1 MPPFQSCAR
10 DSNVGAFMCTYF
22 SMGPLYCLANMYI
35 QYLGSYNAV
44 NGVPTCAD
52 PYLLQTILRDHWNW
66 TSQEQWVTS
75 DCDAIQNI
83 FLPHGY
89 SATRE
94 QAAAD
99 ALIAGTD
106 VNCGTYSPNHLPAA
120 FQQGLFNES
129 TLDQALIR
137 QYSSLIRLG
146 YFDPPT
152 EQPYRQLTFS
162 DVSTSSSQALSY
174 RAAVEGITLLK
185 NDGLLPLQLSSS
197 NSIALIGDWANA
209 STQMQGN
216 YAGVAP
222 YLHTPLY
229 AAQQLNITVNYAQG
243 PGGQGDPT
251 TDHWLPMWDA
261 AGKSEMIIYIGGIDN
276 SVELEDRDRV
286 DIAWTGAQLDAI
298 GQLAQYGKPMI
309 VVQMGGGQIDSS
321 PIKNNANIS
330 ALLWGGYV
338 SSQLT

>member
-1 MPPFQSCAR
+1 MH
-10 DSNVGAFMCTYF
+10 
-22 SMGPLYCLANMYI
+22 
-35 QYLGSYNAV
+35 
-44 NGVPTCAD
+44 VPTSEEKLT
-52 PYLLQTILRDHWNW
+52 YRKLKK
-66 TSQEQWVTS
+66 
-75 DCDAIQNI
+75 
-83 FLPHGY
+83 
-89 SATRE
+89 
-94 QAAAD
+94 
-99 ALIAGTD
+99 AGTD

-146 YFDPPT
+146 YFDSPT
-152 EQPYRQLTFS
+152 KQPYRQLTFTN
-162 DVSTSSSQALSY
+162 VSTPSAKALAY
-174 RAAVEGITLLK
+174 RAAVESITLLK
-185 NDGLLPLQLSSS
+185 NDGLLPLQLSPTS
-197 NSIALIGDWANA
+197 SIALIGDWANA

-251 TDHWLPMWDA
+251 TDHWLPMWNA

-330 ALLWGGYV
+330 VLLWGGYV
-338 SSQLT
+338 FLCLVGCWMVAND